1 MSRPTPRSTLTTT
14 LFPYTPLVR
23 SVAAHTGLAGDPRGD
38 DHHVGALDGGVAA
51 GAGELGVIALDRSRL
66 DEIQRLALRHPVDD
80 VEEDDVAQLLQAGE
94 QGQGAADVAGADQ
107 RDLVASHS
115 FNSPIDVSGLER
127 KPRAGFPGH
136 RSSGVEGAR

>member
-23 SVAAHTGLAGDPRGD
+23 SVAAHAGLAGDPRGD

-80 VEEDDVAQLLQAGE
+80 VEERSEERRVGKE
-94 QGQGAADVAGADQ
+94 CVSTC
-107 RDLVASHS
+107 RSRWSPDL
-115 FNSPIDVSGLER
+115 
-127 KPRAGFPGH
+127 
-136 RSSGVEGAR
+136 